1 MVLTTEQE
9 TYYLKKY
16 EALIWSTVNGFK
28 RRTTAQRDNKDDLFQ
43 EASIVFIKYLRS
55 CESENDI
62 GSNIPIRDMINAMCR
77 VNLCEQVLSYPKRTT
92 YYRAKG
98 TEDIVHAVD
107 YSDLDRDERYL
118 DMTIDQSIENMTIQS
133 FVSSLS
139 DDEKE
144 IVALKG
150 MGYKNREI
158 ARQLGISDVNVTRS
172 LNRMKNQYKKF
183 VS

>member
-1 MVLTTEQE
+1 
-9 TYYLKKY
+9 
-16 EALIWSTVNGFK
+16 
-28 RRTTAQRDNKDDLFQ
+28 
-43 EASIVFIKYLRS
+43 
-55 CESENDI
+55 
-62 GSNIPIRDMINAMCR
+62 
-77 VNLCEQVLSYPKRTT
+77 
-92 YYRAKG
+92 
-98 TEDIVHAVD
+98 
-107 YSDLDRDERYL
+107 
-118 DMTIDQSIENMTIQS
+118 MTIDQSIENMTIQS